1 MRVGGVW
8 TALAIASIGWAGCS
22 ARVPEEQRVPMEL
35 LAVYPVQL
43 APHAEP
49 PSGAASGKD
58 EEEPERLPADAGEAV
73 TAQIY
78 RVLADQAT
86 FRFVPD
92 LAVADAL
99 PAARGEGD
107 DLVSRAVA
115 LGHAV
120 EADGVI
126 IGRVSRFR
134 ERVGTEMGAKR
145 PASVAFE
152 LALVDVGSGKVV
164 WHGQFNRTQKALS
177 SNLFDFWMFWRAG
190 PHWFSA
196 RELAGLGVEKLFADM
211 TRVAGK

>member
-1 MRVGGVW
+1 M
-8 TALAIASIGWAGCS
+8 
-22 ARVPEEQRVPMEL
+22 
-35 LAVYPVQL
+35 
-43 APHAEP
+43 
-49 PSGAASGKD
+49 
-58 EEEPERLPADAGEAV
+58 
-73 TAQIY
+73 
-78 RVLADQAT
+78 LADQAT

-92 LAVADAL
+92 LTVADAL
-99 PAARGEGD
+99 PSAHSAGD

-115 LGHAV
+115 LGKAV

-126 IGRVSRFR
+126 VGHVSRFR

-145 PASVAFE
+145 PASVAFD

-164 WHGQFNRTQKALS
+164 WHGQFNRTQEALS